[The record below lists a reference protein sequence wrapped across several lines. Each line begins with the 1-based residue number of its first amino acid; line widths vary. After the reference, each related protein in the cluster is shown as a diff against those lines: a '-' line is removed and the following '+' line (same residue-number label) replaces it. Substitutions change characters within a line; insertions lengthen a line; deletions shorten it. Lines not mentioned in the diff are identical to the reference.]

1 MFKLFIFLILF
12 VTHVVAEDVNDKV
25 EVFATTMDTK
35 DNIVTADGEV
45 VVIYKDY
52 QLSAKRARYDRN
64 NGDLELFGN
73 IRATQG
79 ENIKLL
85 GEYAKLNIAN
95 KERTFRPFFMLEKTS
110 DVWLSGDNGYAKD
123 KDVEITT
130 GVMSGCDPNNPL
142 WKMEFTSSEYNTET
156 MWLDLYNARLYIY
169 DIPVFYTP
177 YFGYSL
183 DTTRRTGV
191 LPPMVGYSTKE
202 GLYYEQALY
211 IAEQNW
217 WDLELKPQIRTNR
230 GSGLYSTFRFVD
242 SKVSKGS
249 LDVGYFKEKQKYFD
263 ESELANKKHY
273 GFNFLYDNSDVI
285 NQWFGTSFEGQSGL
299 YMDIV
304 NMNDVDYINL
314 STNDTTQ
321 NVTTAQLLSR
331 TNLFY
336 NTDNDYIGAY
346 FKHYKDLTLESNQ
359 GTIQN
364 LPALHYHTYL
374 DTWLDDHLTYSM
386 DIQSNNYYRQT
397 GVGAVQ
403 TDLNIPL
410 TLQTSLFDEFMN
422 VAYTS
427 NFYAQHSDFNG
438 ENSLQNSSLEY
449 DSGIFAR
456 NYHQFNASTQLTKAF
471 EELTHVVE
479 VGAQYQTDGFETENG
494 YYEEQK
500 DLSLTDGR
508 DDYCSL
514 SANISDPEYAARCEF
529 YNITNVEKM
538 LKLYFSQYL
547 YDVSGKQIIYHRLE
561 QRIYNNDNGDLDDE
575 LENELD
581 YQITDNFNFYNNM
594 FYNYEES
601 GFSKNFNKVMYT
613 GESFNLGLS
622 HMYKNSFIPDSGNFL
637 QYTSYVTTSI
647 DYKHSKHYSY
657 SFRHDYDLERSEKK
671 GFEVGFLYQK
681 RCWDFGLRYVENN
694 RPILNAN
701 GEADSIYDRYV
712 YVVVRL
718 KPIMSP
724 QSQGTGFAYR
734 LPDKSGTN

>member
-12 VTHVVAEDVNDKV
+12 VTHVVGEDVNDKV

-64 NGDLELFGN
+64 NGELELFGN
-73 IRATQG
+73 IRASQG

-123 KDVEITT
+123 KDVEITS

-142 WKMEFTSSEYNTET
+142 WKMEFTSSEYNTDT
-156 MWLDLYNARLYIY
+156 MWLNLYNARLYLY

-217 WDLELKPQIRTNR
+217 WDLELKPQVRTNR
-230 GSGLYSTFRFVD
+230 GSGLYTTFRFVD
-242 SKVSKGS
+242 SNVSKGS
-249 LDVGYFKEKQKYFD
+249 LTAGYFKEKQKYFD
-263 ESELANKKHY
+263 DSDLANKKHY

-285 NQWFGTSFEGQSGL
+285 NEWFGTSFEGQSGL

-321 NVTTAQLLSR
+321 NATTTQLLSR
-331 TNLFY
+331 INLFY
-336 NTDNDYIGAY
+336 NTDDNYIGTY
-346 FKHYKDLTLESNQ
+346 FKHYKDLTLDSNKRTLQ
-359 GTIQN
+359 D
-364 LPALHYHTYL
+364 LPAVHYHRYL
-374 DTWLDDHLTYSM
+374 DTFLEDHFLYSLDVKSD
-386 DIQSNNYYRQT
+386 NYYRELGKSAT
-397 GVGAVQ
+397 Q
-403 TDLNIPL
+403 TDVNIPL
-410 TLQTSLFDEFMN
+410 TLQTSLFDEHLN
-422 VAYTS
+422 VAYKA
-427 NFYAQHSDFNG
+427 NLYAQHTSFKGEEEIPTANEYNG
-438 ENSLQNSSLEY
+438 GL
-449 DSGIFAR
+449 FAR
-456 NYHQFNASTQLTKAF
+456 NSHAFSASTQLTKAF
-471 EELTHVVE
+471 EEFTHVVDF
-479 VGAQYQTDGFETENG
+479 GAQYQMEGSEFEDG
-494 YYEEQK
+494 YYDEQK
-500 DLSLTDGR
+500 D
-508 DDYCSL
+508 YCSIRENQ
-514 SANISDPEYAARCEF
+514 AKPICEF
-529 YNITNVEKM
+529 YNIAAIEKN
-538 LKLYFSQYL
+538 LQLYFSHYL
-547 YDVSGKQIIYHRLE
+547 YDVTGKQIIYHRLAQNISYE
-561 QRIYNNDNGDLDDE
+561 EIGGGAGE

-581 YQITDNFNFYNNM
+581 YQITDSINFYNNM
-594 FYNYEES
+594 FYNYDES
-601 GFSKNFNKVMYT
+601 SFSKNFNKIMYVSN
-613 GESFNLGLS
+613 SFDLGLS
-622 HMYKNSFIPDSGNFL
+622 HMYRDTFL
-637 QYTSYVTTSI
+637 TKTDIYTPITSYLTTSI
-647 DYKHSKHYSY
+647 NYKYNKHYSY
-657 SFRHDYDLERSEKK
+657 SFAHSYDLERSEKK

-694 RPILNAN
+694 RPILNLS
-701 GEADSIYDRYV
+701 GVSDSIYDRYI
-712 YVVVRL
+712 YIIIRL

-724 QSQGTGFAYR
+724 QSDGTGFSYR
-734 LPDKSGTN
+734 LPDKSETN

>member
-12 VTHVVAEDVNDKV
+12 VTHVVGEDVNDKV

-64 NGDLELFGN
+64 NGELELFGN
-73 IRATQG
+73 IRASQG

-123 KDVEITT
+123 KDVEITS

-142 WKMEFTSSEYNTET
+142 WKMEFTSSEYNTDT
-156 MWLDLYNARLYIY
+156 MWLNLYNARLYLY

-217 WDLELKPQIRTNR
+217 WDLELKPQVRTNR
-230 GSGLYSTFRFVD
+230 GSGLYTTFRFVD

-249 LDVGYFKEKQKYFD
+249 LTAGYFKEKQKYFD
-263 ESELANKKHY
+263 DSDLANKKHY

-285 NQWFGTSFEGQSGL
+285 NEWFGTSFEGQSGL

-321 NVTTAQLLSR
+321 NATTTQLLSR
-331 TNLFY
+331 INLFY
-336 NTDNDYIGAY
+336 NTDDNYIGTY
-346 FKHYKDLTLESNQ
+346 FKHYKDLTLDSNKRTLQ
-359 GTIQN
+359 D
-364 LPALHYHTYL
+364 LPAVHYHRYL
-374 DTWLDDHLTYSM
+374 DTFLEDHFLYSLDVKSD
-386 DIQSNNYYRQT
+386 NYYRELGKSAT
-397 GVGAVQ
+397 Q
-403 TDLNIPL
+403 TDVNIPL
-410 TLQTSLFDEFMN
+410 TLQTSLFDEHLN
-422 VAYTS
+422 VAYKA
-427 NFYAQHSDFNG
+427 NLYAQHTSFKGEEEIPTANEYNG
-438 ENSLQNSSLEY
+438 GL
-449 DSGIFAR
+449 FAR
-456 NYHQFNASTQLTKAF
+456 NSHAFSASTQLTRAF
-471 EELTHVVE
+471 EEFTHVVDF
-479 VGAQYQTDGFETENG
+479 GAQYQMEGSEFEDG
-494 YYEEQK
+494 YYDEQK
-500 DLSLTDGR
+500 D
-508 DDYCSL
+508 YCSIRENQ
-514 SANISDPEYAARCEF
+514 AKPICEF
-529 YNITNVEKM
+529 YNIAAIEKN
-538 LKLYFSQYL
+538 LQLYFSHYL
-547 YDVSGKQIIYHRLE
+547 YDVTGKQIIYHRLAQNISYE
-561 QRIYNNDNGDLDDE
+561 EIGGGAGE

-581 YQITDNFNFYNNM
+581 YQITDNLNFYNNM
-594 FYNYEES
+594 FYNYDES
-601 GFSKNFNKVMYT
+601 SFSKNFNKIMYVSD
-613 GESFNLGLS
+613 SFDLGLS
-622 HMYKNSFIPDSGNFL
+622 HMYRDTFL
-637 QYTSYVTTSI
+637 TKTDIYTPITSYLTTSI
-647 DYKHSKHYSY
+647 NYKYNKHYSY
-657 SFRHDYDLERSEKK
+657 SFAHSYDLERSEKK

-694 RPILNAN
+694 RPILNLS
-701 GEADSIYDRYV
+701 GVSDSIYDRYI
-712 YVVVRL
+712 YVIIRL

-724 QSQGTGFAYR
+724 QSDGTGFSYR
-734 LPDKSGTN
+734 LPDKSETN

>member
-1 MFKLFIFLILF
+1 MFKLFLFLTIFF
-12 VTHVVAEDVNDKV
+12 THVIGENINDKV
-25 EVFATTMDTK
+25 EVYATKMDTK

-52 QLSAKRARYDRN
+52 QLSAKSARYDRN
-64 NGDLELFGN
+64 SGDLELFGN
-73 IRATQG
+73 IRASQG

-123 KDVEITT
+123 KDVEVTS
-130 GVMSGCDPNNPL
+130 GVMSGCDPNEPL
-142 WKMEFTSSEYNTET
+142 WKMEFTSSEYNTDT
-156 MWLDLYNARLYIY
+156 MWLNLYNARLYLY

-217 WDLELKPQIRTNR
+217 WDLELKPQVRTNR

-249 LDVGYFKEKQKYFD
+249 LTAGYFKEKQKYFE

-285 NQWFGTSFEGQSGL
+285 NEWFGTSFEGQSGL

-321 NVTTAQLLSR
+321 NVTTTQLLSR
-331 TNLFY
+331 VNLFY
-336 NTDNDYIGAY
+336 NTDNDYIGTY
-346 FKHYKDLTLESNQ
+346 FKHYKDLTLESNKRTLQ
-359 GTIQN
+359 D
-364 LPALHYHTYL
+364 LPAIHYHRYL
-374 DTWLDDHLTYSM
+374 DTFLEDHFLYSLDVKSD
-386 DIQSNNYYRQT
+386 NYYRELGKSAT
-397 GVGAVQ
+397 Q
-403 TDLNIPL
+403 TDINIPL
-410 TLQTSLFDEFMN
+410 TLQTSLLDEHLN
-422 VAYTS
+422 VAYKA
-427 NFYAQHSDFNG
+427 NLYAQHTSFKG
-438 ENSLQNSSLEY
+438 EEEIPTTNEYNSGLFGRNSHAFS
-449 DSGIFAR
+449 
-456 NYHQFNASTQLTKAF
+456 ASTQLTRAF
-471 EELTHVVE
+471 DEFTHVVDF
-479 VGAQYQTDGFETENG
+479 GAQYEMEGSEFEDG
-494 YYEEQK
+494 YYEEQ
-500 DLSLTDGR
+500 R
-508 DDYCSL
+508 DYCSIR
-514 SANISDPEYAARCEF
+514 ANQSKPICEF
-529 YNITNVEKM
+529 YNIAEIEKN
-538 LKLYFSQYL
+538 LQLYFSHYL
-547 YDVSGKQIIYHRLE
+547 YDVVGKQIIYHRLAQNISYE
-561 QRIYNNDNGDLDDE
+561 EIGGGAGE

-581 YQITDNFNFYNNM
+581 YQITDRLNFYNNM
-594 FYNYEES
+594 FYNYDES
-601 GFSKNFNKVMYT
+601 SFSKNFNKIMYK
-613 GESFNLGLS
+613 GESLDLGLS
-622 HMYKNSFIPDSGNFL
+622 HMYKDTFL
-637 QYTSYVTTSI
+637 EKTNLYTPITSYLTTI
-647 DYKHSKHYSY
+647 INYKYNKHYSY
-657 SFRHDYDLERSEKK
+657 SFKHDYDLERSEKK

-694 RPILNAN
+694 RPILSLS
-701 GEADSIYDRYV
+701 GVSDSIYDRYI
-712 YVVVRL
+712 YVIVRL

-724 QSQGTGFAYR
+724 QSDGTGFSYR
-734 LPDKSGTN
+734 LPDKSEAN